1 MSVTYQVNYLVKFPD
16 NVCDTSIQPY
26 HQIFLQC
33 VWQIRRTVS
42 LYHPI
47 FRHCPWHIWSTTLL
61 NQKDK
66 QKLQILEVSIETK
79 KKNNVETIQIPYYRL
94 RTENKCKCGSSNRNN
109 KKVMWTLSKFLLQI
123 RKGKEKIKIKRNTIY
138 NIKSPHRQ
146 TTVHFALYNS
156 FMFLT

>member
-94 RTENKCKCGSSNRNN
+94 RTENKCICGSSNRIN
-109 KKVMWTLSKFLLQI
+109 KKVMWTLSEFLLQI
-123 RKGKEKIKIKRNTIY
+123 RKWKKKRKIKRNTIY
-138 NIKSPHRQ
+138 NIESPHQQ
-146 TTVHFALYNS
+146 TTVHFELYNS